1 MAPMTKLTRKIKTFL
16 WTKECQKAWELMK
29 QKYIKTP
36 ILKSPN

>member
-16 WTKECQKAWELMK
+16 WREKFQKSWELIK

-36 ILKSPN
+36 ILI